1 MKRKA
6 DVKLRVK
13 KRDMGRNGK
22 GRGNVQARGRC
33 LNACSVVAADFLL
46 LLSQIFQ
53 RYAAQII
60 LNDLLQP
67 APERQRGAA
76 GRPRARILVGSRAGK
91 GQEGAFRQFQDIFR
105 SIFARMPG
113 KAVSAGL
120 SPEALDESRF
130 KRMAIICSR

>member
-1 MKRKA
+1 
-6 DVKLRVK
+6 
-13 KRDMGRNGK
+13 MGRKEK

-46 LLSQIFQ
+46 LFGQIFQ

-76 GRPRARILVGSRAGK
+76 GRPRARIFVGSRAGK

-130 KRMAIICSR
+130 